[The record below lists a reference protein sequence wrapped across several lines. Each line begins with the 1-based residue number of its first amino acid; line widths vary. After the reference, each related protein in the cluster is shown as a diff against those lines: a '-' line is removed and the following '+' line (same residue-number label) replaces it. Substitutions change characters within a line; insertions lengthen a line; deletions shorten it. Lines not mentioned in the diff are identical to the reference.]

1 MSNDAGRV
9 LRVAGAQMGSIS
21 RHDPRERTV
30 ERLIALL
37 DRAADQR
44 AELVVFPELALTT
57 FFPRWLLTDQREL
70 EGFFERTMPNPSVQ
84 PLFHRAARV
93 A

>member
-9 LRVAGAQMGSIS
+9 LRVAGAQMGPIS
-21 RHDPRERTV
+21 RQDPRERTV

-44 AELVVFPELALTT
+44 AELVVFPEL
-57 FFPRWLLTDQREL
+57 P
-70 EGFFERTMPNPSVQ
+70 
-84 PLFHRAARV
+84 
-93 A
+93 

>member
-1 MSNDAGRV
+1 M
-9 LRVAGAQMGSIS
+9 LRVAGAQMGPIS
-21 RHDPRERTV
+21 RQDPRERTV

-57 FFPRWLLTDQREL
+57 FFPRWLFADEREL
-70 EGFFERTMPNPSVQ
+70 EAFFERTMPNPSVQ